1 MNVDDCDEA
10 GQKDE

>member
-1 MNVDDCDEA
+1 MNVNDCDEA